1 MPLSIRRRLLIRLSL
16 AIVISW
22 LIAIGFVYVAAY
34 HEVEEIYDAALA
46 QQSRVLA
53 TLMTHE
59 SEEEVEIRKNLRQ
72 VVEELG
78 SEAIA
83 SSPSFRKLISEY
95 LENRE
100 EQDYLSLIDRKSIP
114 GHKYESR
121 IAFIVIDV
129 KDQVLLRSN
138 MPVSFDQFTSGF
150 SERMMGGKIWRTFG
164 LLEPNSG
171 LRVQVGEQQAI
182 RQETVE
188 YIVFNS
194 LWPLFA
200 ALPFI
205 ALVIWLTV
213 GSGLKPLQQ
222 VAVKVERRDPNS
234 LVPISSDAVPLEVVP
249 MVESLN
255 RLFTR
260 VQSALDNE
268 RQFTANAAHE
278 LRTPLA
284 ALKAMAQAKQ
294 LSDHNGEHQQF
305 LDQIVRGVDRTS
317 HLLEQL
323 LTLARMESQS
333 MTMQHLQQVDLALQ
347 VLEVLAD
354 IGQLAFARNIDISYE
369 GREQGEMVFGYGPAL
384 QILVRN
390 LIDNAIRYTPEGGSV
405 RIAIESASPEIR
417 LLIEDT
423 GPGIPMEQMG
433 QVFQRFK
440 RGENVRAEGS
450 GLGLSIVRRIVELHH
465 GRIELDNCSTDSGLL
480 VTVYLSKAV

>member
-1 MPLSIRRRLLIRLSL
+1 MPLPIRRGLLIRLIS
-16 AIVISW
+16 AIVLCW
-22 LIAIGFVYVAAY
+22 LIAIAFVYVAAY

-59 SEEEVEIRKNLRQ
+59 SEEELEIRENLTQ
-72 VVEELG
+72 LVVEVGREVVD
-78 SEAIA
+78 
-83 SSPSFRKLISEY
+83 SSPLFRKLIHEY
-95 LENRE
+95 LESPE
-100 EQDYLSLIDRKSIP
+100 DQDYLSLIDKNSLP

-121 IAFIVIDV
+121 IAFLVIDV
-129 KDQVLLRSN
+129 KGKVLLRSK
-138 MPVSFDQFTSGF
+138 MPDSFDKFISGF
-150 SERMMGGKIWRTFG
+150 REREMGGQLWRTFG

-171 LRVQVGEQQAI
+171 LMVQVGEQHAV

-200 ALPFI
+200 ALPFF
-205 ALVIWLTV
+205 ALVIWMTV
-213 GSGLKPLQQ
+213 GSGLKPLKQ
-222 VAVKVERRDPNS
+222 VAVKVERRDPKS
-234 LVPISSDAVPLEVVP
+234 LVPISPDAVPLEVVP

-294 LSDHNGEHQQF
+294 LSDHNGEHQAF
-305 LDQIVRGVDRTS
+305 LEQIVLGVDRTS
-317 HLLEQL
+317 HLLDQL

-333 MTMQHLQQVDLALQ
+333 MTMQHLQQVDLVLQ
-347 VLEVLAD
+347 VMEVLSH
-354 IGQLAFARNIDISYE
+354 IGQLAFDRDIDISYE
-369 GREQGEMVFGYGPAL
+369 GNEQGVMVKGYGPAL

-390 LIDNAIRYTPEGGSV
+390 LIDNAIRYTPAGGRV
-405 RIAIESASPEIR
+405 DIAIESTDQETR
-417 LLIEDT
+417 LIVEDT
-423 GPGIPMEQMG
+423 GPGIPRELMG
-433 QVFQRFK
+433 KIFQPFR
-440 RGENVRAEGS
+440 RGENVQSEGS
-450 GLGLSIVRRIVELHH
+450 GLGLSIVRRIVELHQ
-465 GRIELDNCSTDSGLL
+465 GRITLDNLSPDSGLR
-480 VTVYLSKAV
+480 VTVYLITDV